1 MATGIIDQSLSLSK
15 PKCSLKIGT
24 IASCPKGPPLILP
37 LPKAE
42 INIETLILELRLKIS
57 ILEKLINM
65 QTKIVPF
72 VPSVTDIN
80 PAQAAASQLQ
90 EQEI

>member
-57 ILEKLINM
+57 ILEKIN
-65 QTKIVPF
+65 
-72 VPSVTDIN
+72 
-80 PAQAAASQLQ
+80 
-90 EQEI
+90 